1 MIILN
6 LMKVKVYCAF
16 GHSKHLLGMV
26 WLPLGFDICLALSWG
41 GNCYGLQFKDLNTW
55 NACAPNTHG
64 TGELIF
70 ILVLFLISVQ
80 ISPSLLEDCFFF
92 SKILKME
99 ETYLP
104 PEKRARLENIGA
116 HSFRDVLLS
125 PSIDEEDG
133 HIDDENEMSLLTA
146 VDTLKSFVQQIMS
159 RKESDYIHL
168 ELEYGSTLESLE
180 EYKQNSENARKKIAA
195 LEEELNEATM
205 KLDEKD
211 SEIENAKEKLF
222 NFGNETRELVL
233 KKEERLKNLEL
244 LLRESNNEIRNLDQK
259 NKQLMEEN
267 KQLKEEKEEN
277 EVKISKLR
285 ESLSKKNELPKE
297 VVVKMSEMEKKILEF
312 NKNEEK
318 KNFFVFHNEEDNHLS
333 FRLSEKEEELRN
345 LELSNK
351 DALNEIEK
359 KDHKIKD
366 MDEELLKKNLDIQR
380 LKSRSEKMFNMLR
393 EKDNNTAKLKEDFR
407 KHFVVL
413 SQRVAVLEKQKPIFD
428 TKVTQILSS
437 LKPIEPFSSKLQ
449 NIPSVNIKLSEE
461 PLNLEN

>member
-1 MIILN
+1 
-6 LMKVKVYCAF
+6 
-16 GHSKHLLGMV
+16 
-26 WLPLGFDICLALSWG
+26 
-41 GNCYGLQFKDLNTW
+41 
-55 NACAPNTHG
+55 
-64 TGELIF
+64 
-70 ILVLFLISVQ
+70 
-80 ISPSLLEDCFFF
+80 
-92 SKILKME
+92 ME

-233 KKEERLKNLEL
+233 KKEERLNNLEL

-297 VVVKMSEMEKKILEF
+297 VVMKMSEMEKKILEYG
-312 NKNEEK
+312 KNEEK
-318 KNFFVFHNEEDNHLS
+318 KNFFVFHNEENNHLS